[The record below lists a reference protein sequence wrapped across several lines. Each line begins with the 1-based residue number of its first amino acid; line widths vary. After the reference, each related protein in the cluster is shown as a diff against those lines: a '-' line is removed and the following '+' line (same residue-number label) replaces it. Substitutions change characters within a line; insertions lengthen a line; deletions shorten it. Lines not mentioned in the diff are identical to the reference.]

1 MKIKDKHYQTIWFEK
16 DSSLVKIID
25 QTKLP
30 HEFINKDIHNADEM
44 VNAIFTMEVR
54 GAPLIGGAEAFGVA
68 LAAKEKK
75 DLNFIKEKGN
85 DLIKS
90 RPTAINLEWAV
101 NRMINKLINVEVS
114 NIFEVAIQ
122 EAQDQGFVA
131 VVVTGKVSVI
141 WWHAVSDMLQET
153 RKNMRKVSFK

>member
-1 MKIKDKHYQTIWFEK
+1 
-16 DSSLVKIID
+16 
-25 QTKLP
+25 
-30 HEFINKDIHNADEM
+30 M

-54 GAPLIGGAEAFGVA
+54 GAPLIGGAAAFGVA

-75 DLNFIKEKGN
+75 DFDFIKKKGN

-114 NIFEVAIQ
+114 NLFEVAIQ
-122 EAQDQGFVA
+122 EAQED
-131 VVVTGKVSVI
+131 
-141 WWHAVSDMLQET
+141 H
-153 RKNMRKVSFK
+153 